1 MPSRTR
7 DTPGRILPSVLWYKL
22 AKRNRV
28 SDLNCSPRKGLR
40 GSPNPAPQLGEG
52 GFWRRGGQET
62 ARAALGRQ
70 PRFRGACGTR
80 AHGHGSARRH
90 GQKGPECRSDPGSGG
105 GGGQVGTRTR
115 RHSTAVALEPR
126 SGNCRACSPQDL
138 PPGGEHPTT
147 RGLRIVRGPRE
158 RKGGGHP
165 TGRLPLPPGSTSPGS

>member
-52 GFWRRGGQET
+52 GFWKRGGQET

-70 PRFRGACGTR
+70 PKFRGACVRVRTGTGLRGATDKGAGIPFRPRSWR
-80 AHGHGSARRH
+80 ARGAGRDTDTAA
-90 GQKGPECRSDPGSGG
+90 
-105 GGGQVGTRTR
+105 
-115 RHSTAVALEPR
+115 HSTAVALEPR
-126 SGNCRACSPQDL
+126 SGNCRACSPQDS

-147 RGLRIVRGPRE
+147 RELRILRGPRE

-165 TGRLPLPPGSTSPGS
+165 TGRLTLPPGSTSPGS